1 MREGLG
7 ERRVLPRE
15 NSGDFWDRVVGY
27 SMIFAAG
34 AVSALLIL
42 DVIRIP
48 G

>member
-1 MREGLG
+1 MREG
-7 ERRVLPRE
+7 RVLPR
-15 NSGDFWDRVVGY
+15 GDFWDRVVGY

-42 DVIRIP
+42 DAIRVP